1 MIRHLRGNYMT
12 TEDSNPYLAYAR
24 SVQALMDEGH
34 GLPYG
39 GFKPPLKSKI
49 DKEAPVVLILSP
61 HPDDECIIGGLP
73 LRLMKEGNLRVLNVA
88 VTQGS
93 NPARKKERL
102 TELRGACEWIGFELI
117 QTGPNGLDRIRP
129 ETARKDPSYW
139 SSSVGILTEIFLKHQ
154 PAAIFLP
161 HAKDW
166 NKTHLGTHLLAIDAL
181 QKTKNFAPL
190 IIETEYWGQMP
201 QPNLMVENT
210 IDEVAELLGALS
222 HHKGELERNPFHL
235 RLPAWMQDNV
245 RRGAE
250 VVGGQ
255 GGGAPNFAF
264 ATLYRVNRWNGQRLV
279 PAWSE
284 GKILGSSECSKQSLL
299 RV

>member
-73 LRLMKEGNLRVLNVA
+73 LRLMKEGDFRVLNVA
-88 VTQGS
+88 ITQGS
-93 NPARKKERL
+93 NPTRKQERL
-102 TELRGACEWIGFELI
+102 NELKGACEWIGFELI

-129 ETARKDPSYW
+129 ETASESPTQW
-139 SSSVGILTEIFLKHQ
+139 SDSVNILKGIFLKHQ
-154 PAAIFLP
+154 PVAIFVP

-166 NKTHLGTHLLAIDAL
+166 NQTHLGTHLLAIDAL
-181 QKTKNFAPL
+181 KKGKGFSPL

-201 QPNLMVENT
+201 HPNLMVENT
-210 IDEVAELLGALS
+210 VEEVGDLLGALS
-222 HHKGELERNPFHL
+222 HHRGELERNPFHL

-255 GGGAPNFAF
+255 GGDAPDFGF
-264 ATLYRVNRWNGQRLV
+264 ATLYRVNRWKNENLV
-279 PAWSE
+279 PAWSG
-284 GKILGSSECSKQSLL
+284 GKMLPSSECSKQSLL
-299 RV
+299 KA

>member
-73 LRLMKEGNLRVLNVA
+73 LRLMKEGDFRVLNVA
-88 VTQGS
+88 ITQGS
-93 NPARKKERL
+93 NPTRKQERL
-102 TELRGACEWIGFELI
+102 NELKGACEWIGFELI
-117 QTGPNGLDRIRP
+117 QTGPSGLDRIRP
-129 ETARKDPSYW
+129 ETASESPTQW
-139 SSSVGILTEIFLKHQ
+139 SDSVNILKGIFLKHQ
-154 PAAIFLP
+154 PVAIFVP

-166 NKTHLGTHLLAIDAL
+166 NQTHLGTHLLAIDAL
-181 QKTKNFAPL
+181 KKGKGFSPL

-201 QPNLMVENT
+201 HPNLMVENT
-210 IDEVAELLGALS
+210 VEEVGDLLGALS
-222 HHKGELERNPFHL
+222 HHRGELERNPFHL

-255 GGGAPNFAF
+255 GGDAPDFGF
-264 ATLYRVNRWNGQRLV
+264 ATLYRVNRWKNENLV
-279 PAWSE
+279 PAWSG
-284 GKILGSSECSKQSLL
+284 GKMLPSSECSKQSLL
-299 RV
+299 KA

>member
-73 LRLMKEGNLRVLNVA
+73 LRLMKEGDFRVLNVA
-88 VTQGS
+88 ITQGS
-93 NPARKKERL
+93 NPTRKQERL
-102 TELRGACEWIGFELI
+102 NELKGACEWIGFELI

-129 ETARKDPSYW
+129 ETSSESPTQW
-139 SSSVGILTEIFLKHQ
+139 SDSVNILKGIFLKHQ
-154 PAAIFLP
+154 PVAIFVP

-166 NKTHLGTHLLAIDAL
+166 NQTHLGTHLLAIDAL
-181 QKTKNFAPL
+181 KKGKGFSPL

-201 QPNLMVENT
+201 HPNLMVENT
-210 IDEVAELLGALS
+210 VEEVGDLLGALS
-222 HHKGELERNPFHL
+222 HHRGELERNPFHL

-255 GGGAPNFAF
+255 GGDAPDFGF
-264 ATLYRVNRWNGQRLV
+264 ATLYRVNRWKNENLV
-279 PAWSE
+279 PAWSG
-284 GKILGSSECSKQSLL
+284 GKMLPSSECSKESLL
-299 RV
+299 KA